1 MPCRILRFCRKCL
14 TTRQTLSREVCE
26 TCGGELSP
34 LLDENGAICREFLE
48 ARGTCCDSGCRNCP
62 YGEAGGGEKVVRIK
76 KCPRCKESFEC
87 SMGGCWCEQVRL
99 SAAMLKWLDRTF
111 DDCLCPAC
119 LAEYAVGS

>member
-1 MPCRILRFCRKCL
+1 MGECVALNDEQVKDVQKGFR
-14 TTRQTLSREVCE
+14 TL
-26 TCGGELSP
+26 GLSP
-34 LLDENGAICREFLE
+34 ISELGLAINN
-48 ARGTCCDSGCRNCP
+48 D
-62 YGEAGGGEKVVRIK
+62 YEKLVRIK